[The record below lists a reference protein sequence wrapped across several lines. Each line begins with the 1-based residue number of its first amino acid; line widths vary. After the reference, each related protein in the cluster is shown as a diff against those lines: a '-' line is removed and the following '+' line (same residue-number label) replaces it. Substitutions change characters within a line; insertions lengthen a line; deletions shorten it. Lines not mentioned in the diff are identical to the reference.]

1 MNISA
6 AQEDMRRGEVFGAPG
21 VLVSGLVW
29 ISAGLVAWF
38 HSFELSILALFF
50 GGMVIF
56 PVSTI
61 LSKRIN
67 PSYALQKTN
76 PFVKLALEGTIFLFV
91 GLLIAF
97 TFSKSH
103 PNLFYPIM
111 LLTIGARYLTF
122 QTLYGL
128 KTYWVLGGTLLA
140 IGCGYILW
148 FSPTPSLA
156 ALSGGLI
163 EIVFSVYLFKEYKK
177 VWRNTQ

>member
-1 MNISA
+1 MNIST
-6 AQEDMRRGEVFGAPG
+6 AQEDMRRAEVFGAPG
-21 VLVSGLVW
+21 VLVSGLIWVG
-29 ISAGLVAWF
+29 AGLVAWF
-38 HSFELSILALFF
+38 HSFEFSILALFF

-56 PVSTI
+56 PVSTV

-76 PFVKLALEGTIFLFV
+76 PLVKLALEGTIFLFV

-97 TFSKSH
+97 TLSKSQ

-128 KTYWVLGGTLLA
+128 KAYWVLGGVLLSL
-140 IGCGYILW
+140 GCGYIVWL
-148 FSPTPSLA
+148 SPQPYIA

-163 EIVFSVYLFKEYKK
+163 EIFFSVYLFQGYKK
-177 VWRNTQ
+177 RAGQA